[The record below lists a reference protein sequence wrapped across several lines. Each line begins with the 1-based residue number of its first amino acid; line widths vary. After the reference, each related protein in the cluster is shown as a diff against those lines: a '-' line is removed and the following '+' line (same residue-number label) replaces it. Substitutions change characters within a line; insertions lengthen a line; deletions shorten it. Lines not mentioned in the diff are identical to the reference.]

1 MALTFAYWTVAI
13 CFIYLFFLLTQ
24 NRYRLLT
31 PSIIHTFA
39 WGITAL
45 IMIMQIK
52 GIFMNSSIVNENSFA
67 LSSEYMCYI
76 VISSIIGFII
86 AHYVTQYKIQSSTE
100 SIDIE
105 VVDQILHRFRW
116 IPYLCAVIGIS
127 LLIFLISVMGDI
139 ETFSNYREIALS
151 TKKTGIM
158 AIIQRVSGHANIWG
172 TFYLMLLG
180 YRMGQEGLELKRFA
194 ITVILCS
201 LINMSI
207 GGRVWILSS
216 TLPFFITFFLS
227 RHFTEV
233 DSIRNRADKIT
244 ILYIVI
250 SLVSIFSI
258 LGVLRN
264 DTAKSQTFMDKLCY
278 FTDGMRMTNMVLSQ
292 YPAGSYDLEYGR
304 SEFLYLWL
312 GSPMADRF
320 NESISHNMGLS
331 VTVKSSLPFLY
342 YDFGF
347 IGGIIMWGIYC
358 FILEYLCTQLNP
370 SKTIVRLLLFGILSQ
385 MLFLSP
391 IFPIFSLY
399 IPSLEWILL
408 IYLFRKQIFRNI
420 VGCENT
426 YNK

>member
-1 MALTFAYWTVAI
+1 MTLNFAYWTVGI
-13 CFIYLFFLLTQ
+13 CFIYLYFLLSQ

-31 PSIIHTFA
+31 PSIIHTSV

-52 GIFMNSSIVNENSFA
+52 RIFMNSSIVNENAFA

-76 VISSIIGFII
+76 VISSIIGFIM
-86 AHYVTQYKIQSSTE
+86 AQFVTQYKVQTTE
-100 SIDIE
+100 SIDVE
-105 VVDQILHRFRW
+105 VLDQILHRFRW
-116 IPYLCAVIGIS
+116 IPYLCAIIGIL
-127 LLIFLISVMGDI
+127 LLIFLISRMGDI

-158 AIIQRVSGHANIWG
+158 AIIQRISGHANILG

-180 YRMGQEGLELKRFA
+180 YRMGQEGLDLKKFV
-194 ITVILCS
+194 ITIILCS

-216 TLPFFITFFLS
+216 TLPFFVTFFLS
-227 RHFTEV
+227 RHFA
-233 DSIRNRADKIT
+233 DIDNIKNRADKIK

-258 LGVLRN
+258 LGILRN
-264 DTAKSQTFMDKLCY
+264 DTAESQTFMDKLCY

-292 YPAGSYDLEYGR
+292 YPVGSYDLEYGR
-304 SEFLYLWL
+304 SEFLYLWF

-320 NESISHNMGLS
+320 NESISHNIGLS

-347 IGGIIMWGIYC
+347 IGGIIMWGVFC
-358 FILEYLCTQLNP
+358 FILEYLCTQLNS

-385 MLFLSP
+385 MLFQSP

-399 IPSLEWILL
+399 TPSLEWILL
-408 IYLFRKQIFRNI
+408 IYLFRRQIFRNI
-420 VGCENT
+420 VGCEK
-426 YNK
+426 YI

>member
-1 MALTFAYWTVAI
+1 MTLNFIYWTVGI
-13 CFIYLFFLLTQ
+13 CFIYLSFLLSQ

-52 GIFMNSSIVNENSFA
+52 GIFMNSSVVNENAFA
-67 LSSEYMCYI
+67 LSSKYMCYI

-86 AHYVTQYKIQSSTE
+86 AHYVTQDKIQFSTE
-100 SIDIE
+100 CIDTE
-105 VVDQILHRFRW
+105 VIDQILHKFRW
-116 IPYLCAVIGIS
+116 IPYLCAMIGIS
-127 LLIFLISVMGDI
+127 LLIFLISVIGNI
-139 ETFSNYREIALS
+139 ETFSDYREIALS

-158 AIIQRVSGHANIWG
+158 AIIQRVSGHANILG

-180 YRMGQEGLELKRFA
+180 YKMGQTGLELKRFVIA
-194 ITVILCS
+194 VILCS

-216 TLPFFITFFLS
+216 TLPFFVTFFLS

-233 DSIRNRADKIT
+233 DSIRNRSDKIK

-258 LGVLRN
+258 LGILRN
-264 DTAKSQTFMDKLCY
+264 DTAESQTFMDKLCY

-292 YPAGSYDLEYGR
+292 YPVGSYDLEYGR

-312 GSPMADRF
+312 GSPMADSF
-320 NESISHNMGLS
+320 NESISHNIGLS

-347 IGGIIMWGIYC
+347 IGGIIMWGVFC
-358 FILEYLCTQLNP
+358 FILECLCIYLKP
-370 SKTIVRLLLFGILSQ
+370 PKTIIRLLLFGILSQ
-385 MLFLSP
+385 MLFQSP

-399 IPSLEWILL
+399 TPSLEWILL

-420 VGCENT
+420 VGCEK
-426 YNK
+426 YI

>member
-1 MALTFAYWTVAI
+1 M
-13 CFIYLFFLLTQ
+13 
-24 NRYRLLT
+24 
-31 PSIIHTFA
+31 S
-39 WGITAL
+39 
-45 IMIMQIK
+45 
-52 GIFMNSSIVNENSFA
+52 SSIVDESAFA

-86 AHYVTQYKIQSSTE
+86 AQFVTQNKVQTTK
-100 SIDIE
+100 SIDVE
-105 VVDQILHRFRW
+105 VLDQILHRFRW
-116 IPYLCAVIGIS
+116 VPYLCAVIGIS
-127 LLIFLISVMGDI
+127 LLIFLISTMGNI
-139 ETFSNYREIALS
+139 ETFSNYREIALN

-158 AIIQRVSGHANIWG
+158 AIIQRISGHANILG

-180 YRMGQEGLELKRFA
+180 YKMGQTGLELKRFV
-194 ITVILCS
+194 ITVVLCS

-233 DSIRNRADKIT
+233 DSIRNRTDKIK

-264 DTAKSQTFMDKLCY
+264 DTAESQTFMDKLCY

-320 NESISHNMGLS
+320 NESISHNIGLS

-342 YDFGF
+342 YDFGYM
-347 IGGIIMWGIYC
+347 GGIIMWGIFC
-358 FILEYLCTQLNP
+358 FILEYLCTYLNP
-370 SKTIVRLLLFGILSQ
+370 HKTIIRLLLFGILSQ
-385 MLFLSP
+385 MLFQSP

-399 IPSLEWILL
+399 TPSLEWILL
-408 IYLFRKQIFRNI
+408 IYLFRRQIFRNI
-420 VGCENT
+420 AGCEK
-426 YNK
+426 YI